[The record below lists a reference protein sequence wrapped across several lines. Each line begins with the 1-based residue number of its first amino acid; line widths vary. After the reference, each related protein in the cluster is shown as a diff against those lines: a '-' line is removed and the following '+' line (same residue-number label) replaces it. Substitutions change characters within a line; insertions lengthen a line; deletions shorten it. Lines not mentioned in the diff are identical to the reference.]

1 MSRPTEQLSA
11 EVVDGEED
19 GPAGQI
25 LTEVGRIVG
34 FEALGSELTAKQT
47 AEAGLERIGVVPAP
61 VDGDIVGYAPSA
73 AQETDEHQ
81 TALDEAALS
90 AVAAGPVH
98 PHGSIEDLL
107 IHGDIEGPPKGVER
121 RDRAVEVLGPV
132 GVVNPGA
139 NVVST
144 VHRLIP
150 RSPT

>member
-1 MSRPTEQLSA
+1 LSRPTEQLSA
-11 EVVDGEED
+11 EEVDGEED

-47 AEAGLERIGVVPAP
+47 AEAGLERIGVVPAD

-98 PHGSIEDLL
+98 PQGSIENLL
-107 IHGDIEGPPKGVER
+107 LDADGKDPAQGVQRRHG
-121 RDRAVEVLGPV
+121 AVEVVPPV

-139 NVVST
+139 NVVGV